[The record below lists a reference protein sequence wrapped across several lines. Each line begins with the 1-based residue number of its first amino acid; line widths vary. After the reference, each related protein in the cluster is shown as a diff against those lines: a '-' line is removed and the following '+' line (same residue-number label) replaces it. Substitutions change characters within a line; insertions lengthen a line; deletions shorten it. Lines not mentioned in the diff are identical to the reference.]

1 MMRQSPK
8 PYAKGVERQSPS
20 SSPVSEVLPRGGG
33 FVHRFV
39 PEVPKFR

>member
-20 SSPVSEVLPRGGG
+20 SSPVAEVLPGHGV

-39 PEVPKFR
+39 PGVPKVW